1 MSTLRFYALKES
13 LKRTPLTINEDYRRS
28 EIFGSNVFNE
38 TAMRQYLS
46 KHALNGI
53 LQAVEKGAKIDRV
66 TAEHISTGVSVL
78 IGALK

>member
-53 LQAVEKGAKIDRV
+53 LQAVLLEYK
-66 TAEHISTGVSVL
+66 
-78 IGALK
+78 